1 VTRGDPQAGEVTR
14 TNYSGDAFVLSAAQA
29 MSMIARLLIVCALA
43 AAGCCL
49 AGSGARWACV
59 RARAARRRRRDQAA
73 LSAEV
78 ALGLAQVDEFLRAAA
93 SALGESA
100 DKEPDASTGQ
110 EPNRY
115 GGNGTKGSDG
125 CDG

>member
-1 VTRGDPQAGEVTR
+1 MSC
-14 TNYSGDAFVLSAAQA
+14 TNYPGNTFVLHAAQA
-29 MSMIARLLIVCALA
+29 MGLIARLLIVYALA
-43 AAGCCL
+43 AAACWL
-49 AGSGARWACV
+49 AGSGANWAWAS
-59 RARAARRRRRDQAA
+59 ARATRRRRRDQAA
-73 LSAEV
+73 LDAEV
-78 ALGLAQVDEFLRAAA
+78 ARGLAQVDEFLRAGA

-100 DKEPDASTGQ
+100 DNEPGASTGQ

>member
-1 VTRGDPQAGEVTR
+1 VTRGDPDAGEVSC
-14 TNYSGDAFVLSAAQA
+14 TNYPGNAFVLHAAQA
-29 MSMIARLLIVCALA
+29 MGIIVRLLIACALA
-43 AAGCCL
+43 AAACWL
-49 AGSGARWACV
+49 VASGANWTWA

-73 LSAEV
+73 LGNEIAR
-78 ALGLAQVDEFLRAAA
+78 GLAQVDEFLRAAA

-100 DKEPDASTGQ
+100 GNEPGTSTGQ

>member
-1 VTRGDPQAGEVTR
+1 VTC
-14 TNYSGDAFVLSAAQA
+14 TNYPGDAFVLSAAQA
-29 MSMIARLLIVCALA
+29 MSVIARLLIVYALA
-43 AAGCCL
+43 AAGCWL
-49 AGSGARWACV
+49 VASGAHWACA
-59 RARAARRRRRDQAA
+59 RARTARRRRRDRAA
-73 LSAEV
+73 LGAEV
-78 ALGLAQVDEFLRAAA
+78 ARGLTQVDEFLRAAA

-100 DKEPDASTGQ
+100 DKEPGAGTGQ

>member
-1 VTRGDPQAGEVTR
+1 VSW
-14 TNYSGDAFVLSAAQA
+14 TNYPGDAFVLSAAHA
-29 MSMIARLLIVCALA
+29 MNVITRLLVVYACAAGVIWLA
-43 AAGCCL
+43 A
-49 AGSGARWACV
+49 SGARWAWARV
-59 RARAARRRRRDQAA
+59 RTARRRRRDRAA

-78 ALGLAQVDEFLRAAA
+78 EHGMAQLDEFLRAAA

-100 DKEPDASTGQ
+100 DNEPGPGTGQ

-115 GGNGTKGSDG
+115 GGNGTTGSDG